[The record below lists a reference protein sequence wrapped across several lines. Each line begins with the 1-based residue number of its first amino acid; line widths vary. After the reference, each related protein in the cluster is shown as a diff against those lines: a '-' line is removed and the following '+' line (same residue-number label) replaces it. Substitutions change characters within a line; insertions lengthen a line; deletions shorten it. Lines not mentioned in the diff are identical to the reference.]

1 MTFTSSVPTD
11 APGRVSL
18 YEPGFA
24 ADPHAAYERMRGTYG
39 PLVPVELA
47 PGIPATLVIGY
58 LQARR
63 ILNDPMYFPPDPR
76 VWEQQVPASC
86 PVRPMMEWR
95 PNALRNGGTEHARYR
110 SANTASINAV
120 DQHRLRA
127 QVEKVAAES
136 IADFV
141 TTGSADLLTQYAWP
155 IAFRILSALLG
166 CPDEIGARIA
176 DGMARIFN
184 TTDAHQGNQIL
195 GQALA
200 DLVALRRRDPADDIT
215 SRLLAHPAELT
226 DEEMSHQLVT
236 LYGAGIEPLTN
247 LIANTQLKILTDEE
261 FSAGLHAGRST
272 VRDALDTVL
281 YTDPPMANYCITY
294 PPSRRTSTASCSRP
308 TSPSSSPW
316 RPATT
321 TPNSPGDLPGSR
333 ATVLTWPG
341 ASAPTPARRAPTR
354 TSSPRPRSPVCSTPC
369 RRWIS
374 PSPPLN
380 CAGVRAPSTA
390 PWNRSPSAS
399 PPPTEREAPCPSPS
413 SPYSSSIPPVPN
425 ATPSTG
431 PCATAVRPPVWT
443 SSG

>member
-136 IADFV
+136 VADFV

-294 PPSRRTSTASCSRP
+294 PPFPADIDGFLLPAHQPVVISMAACNNDPELTRGPAGISGNRAHLAWSIGPHTCPARSHAYLIAETAVTCLLDALPEMDLAVPAAELR
-308 TSPSSSPW
+308 W
-316 RPATT
+316 RPGPFHRALE
-321 TPNSPGDLPGSR
+321 SLP
-333 ATVLTWPG
+333 
-341 ASAPTPARRAPTR
+341 
-354 TSSPRPRSPVCSTPC
+354 
-369 RRWIS
+369 
-374 PSPPLN
+374 
-380 CAGVRAPSTA
+380 VRF
-390 PWNRSPSAS
+390 
-399 PPPTEREAPCPSPS
+399 
-413 SPYSSSIPPVPN
+413 
-425 ATPSTG
+425 
-431 PCATAVRPPVWT
+431 ATAH
-443 SSG
+443 

>member
-1 MTFTSSVPTD
+1 MTFTSSVPTV

-24 ADPHAAYERMRGTYG
+24 ADPHAAYERMRRTYG

-127 QVEKVAAES
+127 QVERVAAES
-136 IADFV
+136 LADFV

-200 DLVALRRRDPADDIT
+200 DLVALRRRDPSDDIT

-294 PPSRRTSTASCSRP
+294 PPFPADIDGFLLPAHQPVVISMAACNNDPELTRGPAGISGNRAHLAWSIGPHTCPARSHAYLIAETAVTCLLDALPEMDLAVPAAELR
-308 TSPSSSPW
+308 W
-316 RPATT
+316 RPGPFHRALE
-321 TPNSPGDLPGSR
+321 SLPVR
-333 ATVLTWPG
+333 F
-341 ASAPTPARRAPTR
+341 SAAH
-354 TSSPRPRSPVCSTPC
+354 
-369 RRWIS
+369 
-374 PSPPLN
+374 
-380 CAGVRAPSTA
+380 
-390 PWNRSPSAS
+390 
-399 PPPTEREAPCPSPS
+399 
-413 SPYSSSIPPVPN
+413 
-425 ATPSTG
+425 
-431 PCATAVRPPVWT
+431 
-443 SSG
+443 

>member
-1 MTFTSSVPTD
+1 MTFTSSATV
-11 APGRVSL
+11 APGRFSL
-18 YEPGFA
+18 YEPDFA
-24 ADPHAAYERMRGTYG
+24 ADPHAAYERMRKTYG

-76 VWEQQVPASC
+76 IWEQQVPASC

-95 PNALRNGGTEHARYR
+95 PNALRNGGAEHARYR
-110 SANTASINAV
+110 AANTAGINAV
-120 DQHRLRA
+120 DQHQLRT
-127 QVEKVAAES
+127 QVEKIAAES
-136 IADFV
+136 IGDFLA
-141 TTGSADLLTQYAWP
+141 TGSADLLTQYAWP

-215 SRLLAHPAELT
+215 SRLLAHSAELT
-226 DEEMSHQLVT
+226 DEEMIHQLVT

-247 LIANTQLKILTDEE
+247 LIANTQLKILTDED
-261 FSAGLHAGRST
+261 FSAGLHAGQST

-294 PPSRRTSTASCSRP
+294 PPFPADIDGFLLPAHQPVVISMAACNNDPELTRGPAGISGNRAHLAWSIGPHTCPARSHAYLIAETAIACLLDALPEMDLAVPAAELR
-308 TSPSSSPW
+308 W
-316 RPATT
+316 RPGPFHRALE
-321 TPNSPGDLPGSR
+321 SLP
-333 ATVLTWPG
+333 
-341 ASAPTPARRAPTR
+341 
-354 TSSPRPRSPVCSTPC
+354 
-369 RRWIS
+369 
-374 PSPPLN
+374 
-380 CAGVRAPSTA
+380 VRF
-390 PWNRSPSAS
+390 
-399 PPPTEREAPCPSPS
+399 
-413 SPYSSSIPPVPN
+413 
-425 ATPSTG
+425 
-431 PCATAVRPPVWT
+431 ATAR
-443 SSG
+443 

>member
-1 MTFTSSVPTD
+1 MTFTSSVPTV

-166 CPDEIGARIA
+166 CPDEIGSRIA

-294 PPSRRTSTASCSRP
+294 PPFPADIDGFLLPAHQPVVISMAACNNDPELTRGPAGISGNRAHLAWSIGPHTCPARSHAYLIAETAVTCLLDALPEMDLAVPAAELR
-308 TSPSSSPW
+308 W
-316 RPATT
+316 RPGPFHRALE
-321 TPNSPGDLPGSR
+321 SLPVR
-333 ATVLTWPG
+333 F
-341 ASAPTPARRAPTR
+341 SAAR
-354 TSSPRPRSPVCSTPC
+354 
-369 RRWIS
+369 
-374 PSPPLN
+374 
-380 CAGVRAPSTA
+380 
-390 PWNRSPSAS
+390 
-399 PPPTEREAPCPSPS
+399 
-413 SPYSSSIPPVPN
+413 
-425 ATPSTG
+425 
-431 PCATAVRPPVWT
+431 
-443 SSG
+443 

>member
-1 MTFTSSVPTD
+1 MTFTSSVPTV

-294 PPSRRTSTASCSRP
+294 PPFPADIDGFLLPAHQPVVISMAACNNDPELTRGPAGISGNRAHLAWSIGPHTCPARSHAYLIAETAVTCLLDALPEMDLAVPAAELR
-308 TSPSSSPW
+308 W
-316 RPATT
+316 RPGPFHRALE
-321 TPNSPGDLPGSR
+321 SLPVR
-333 ATVLTWPG
+333 F
-341 ASAPTPARRAPTR
+341 SAAR
-354 TSSPRPRSPVCSTPC
+354 
-369 RRWIS
+369 
-374 PSPPLN
+374 
-380 CAGVRAPSTA
+380 
-390 PWNRSPSAS
+390 
-399 PPPTEREAPCPSPS
+399 
-413 SPYSSSIPPVPN
+413 
-425 ATPSTG
+425 
-431 PCATAVRPPVWT
+431 
-443 SSG
+443 

>member
-1 MTFTSSVPTD
+1 MTFTSSVPTV

-127 QVEKVAAES
+127 QVERVAAES

-166 CPDEIGARIA
+166 CPDEIGSRIA

-215 SRLLAHPAELT
+215 SRLLAHPASLT

-294 PPSRRTSTASCSRP
+294 PPFPADIDGFLLPAHQPVVISMAACNNDPELTRGPAGISGNRAHLAWSIGPHTCPARSHAYLIAETAVTCLLDALPEMDLAVPAAELR
-308 TSPSSSPW
+308 W
-316 RPATT
+316 RPGPFHRALE
-321 TPNSPGDLPGSR
+321 SLPVR
-333 ATVLTWPG
+333 F
-341 ASAPTPARRAPTR
+341 SAAR
-354 TSSPRPRSPVCSTPC
+354 
-369 RRWIS
+369 
-374 PSPPLN
+374 
-380 CAGVRAPSTA
+380 
-390 PWNRSPSAS
+390 
-399 PPPTEREAPCPSPS
+399 
-413 SPYSSSIPPVPN
+413 
-425 ATPSTG
+425 
-431 PCATAVRPPVWT
+431 
-443 SSG
+443 

>member
-1 MTFTSSVPTD
+1 MTFTSSVPTV

-294 PPSRRTSTASCSRP
+294 PPFPADIDGFLLPAHQPVVISMAACNNDPELTRGPAGISGNRAHLAWSIGPHTCPARSHAYLIAETAVTCLLDALPEMDLAVPAAELR
-308 TSPSSSPW
+308 W
-316 RPATT
+316 RPGPFHRALE
-321 TPNSPGDLPGSR
+321 SLP
-333 ATVLTWPG
+333 
-341 ASAPTPARRAPTR
+341 
-354 TSSPRPRSPVCSTPC
+354 
-369 RRWIS
+369 
-374 PSPPLN
+374 
-380 CAGVRAPSTA
+380 VRF
-390 PWNRSPSAS
+390 
-399 PPPTEREAPCPSPS
+399 
-413 SPYSSSIPPVPN
+413 
-425 ATPSTG
+425 
-431 PCATAVRPPVWT
+431 ATAH
-443 SSG
+443 